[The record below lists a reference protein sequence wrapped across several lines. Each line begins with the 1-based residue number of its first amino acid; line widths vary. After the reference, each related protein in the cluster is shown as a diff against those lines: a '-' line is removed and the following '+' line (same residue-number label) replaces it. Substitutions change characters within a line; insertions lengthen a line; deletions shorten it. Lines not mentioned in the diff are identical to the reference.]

1 MDPEDLTDSEE
12 DEDDDMMF
20 FILPTL
26 YLVSTGSEEPCHTS
40 KFSGAEW
47 ICEVLEDDRG
57 EGYAKFRMEP
67 QILQKFSDL
76 LRSKNLLRNT
86 RGVSVEEQI
95 GMFIYMLSR
104 NASFQKMSD
113 RFEHSRETI
122 HRHIKACFDAIT
134 SLTDEF
140 VKHPSTE
147 THWKISS
154 DPQYGPYFKNC
165 IGAIDGVHVPIT
177 ISDYEAA
184 PYRNIEDSLSQNV
197 MLACDFD
204 LNFVH
209 VCSGHEGSASDAAV
223 LYAAVESGFEVP
235 SNKYYLVDRGYANT
249 PSFLAPYREAAYH
262 IEEEEQSNCQPSD
275 YKELFNLRHS
285 KLRNNIK
292 RATALLKMR
301 FPILNVATFYQIE
314 TQAKIPAAAVVLH
327 NIMQGQ
333 KDDDDDDGWAFNQA
347 MPVSSRRTVVLPSG
361 DDAYGNDVEELN
373 NQCSMGDALRDY
385 IAKKMWTDYERNR
398 R

>member
-154 DPQYGPYFKNC
+154 DPQYGPYFKVGLTC
-165 IGAIDGVHVPIT
+165 LFAL
-177 ISDYEAA
+177 YEVLHFSATS
-184 PYRNIEDSLSQNV
+184 ESV
-197 MLACDFD
+197 
-204 LNFVH
+204 
-209 VCSGHEGSASDAAV
+209 VC
-223 LYAAVESGFEVP
+223 
-235 SNKYYLVDRGYANT
+235 
-249 PSFLAPYREAAYH
+249 FLAELYRGNRWSSCTY
-262 IEEEEQSNCQPSD
+262 
-275 YKELFNLRHS
+275 
-285 KLRNNIK
+285 
-292 RATALLKMR
+292 
-301 FPILNVATFYQIE
+301 
-314 TQAKIPAAAVVLH
+314 H
-327 NIMQGQ
+327 NI
-333 KDDDDDDGWAFNQA
+333 
-347 MPVSSRRTVVLPSG
+347 RL
-361 DDAYGNDVEELN
+361 
-373 NQCSMGDALRDY
+373 
-385 IAKKMWTDYERNR
+385 
-398 R
+398 